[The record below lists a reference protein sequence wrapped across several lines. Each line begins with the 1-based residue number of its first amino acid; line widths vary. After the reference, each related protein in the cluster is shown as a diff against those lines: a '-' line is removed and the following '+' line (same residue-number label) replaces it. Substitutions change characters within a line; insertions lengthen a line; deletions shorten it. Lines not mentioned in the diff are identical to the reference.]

1 MADQSTKIR
10 GTTAAISFGVYA
22 DLAYNLYSA
31 TNSSPQTTELFAGE
45 REKTLWKY
53 VIIGHGQAFALG
65 VFGSILD
72 RSWWPLF
79 GTVTI
84 GAVMHGMYRHAVNAG
99 KKQARPVT
107 NAMPVNGAT
116 SGVTP
121 FRKRGVT

>member
-1 MADQSTKIR
+1 MTPTPKVIR

-53 VIIGHGQAFALG
+53 VIIGHWQAFALG

-72 RSWWPLF
+72 RSAWPLI
-79 GTVTI
+79 GTVSI
-84 GAVMHGMYRHAVNAG
+84 GAVMHGMYRHAVNSG
-99 KKQARPVT
+99 KRQARPTV
-107 NAMPVNGAT
+107 NATPVNGN
-116 SGVTP
+116 GVTP
-121 FRKRGVT
+121 LRSRG